1 MSWSIGEIKIIVPY
15 IPGAYGN
22 QKRVADPLELD
33 LQMVVSISVSSG
45 NGTQSSSQQLSYLSR
60 PNFDLLNAINTILT
74 VLLLFVCSLFSRFV
88 FWGRYF
94 DLVGFS
100 PFLLIYSPRW
110 LGIHL
115 VVQAGFVPLSLLS
128 WALCIGVHHC
138 AWPWT
143 CILFSC
149 QNICLDK
156 VLHCW
161 IKEGWP

>member
-1 MSWSIGEIKIIVPY
+1 MHECFSCMCACTCMPEEFRGRHR
-15 IPGAYGN
+15 IPGTGLTDGCEHLCECWEWN
-22 QKRVADPLELD
+22 PE
-33 LQMVVSISVSSG
+33 
-45 NGTQSSSQQLSYLSR
+45 SQQLSYLSR

-74 VLLLFVCSLFSRFV
+74 VLLLLFICSLFSRFV

-100 PFLLIYSPRW
+100 PFLLIYSPSW